1 MSQAWPQVLQVTT
14 GSTLLRV
21 WRQEI
26 RRIYA
31 ITGLFLARHP
41 LKEKHAYL
49 GSTGVN
55 VDKDRS
61 QTVIHGLC
69 RFLNGLLLLNQKN
82 SPCGHSKTI
91 CVIDCSLQHFLF
103 SR

>member
-21 WRQEI
+21 RRQEI

-31 ITGLFLARHP
+31 ITGFWLARYP
-41 LKEKHAYL
+41 LKGKHAYL

-69 RFLNGLLLLNQKN
+69 RFFNGLLLLN
-82 SPCGHSKTI
+82 
-91 CVIDCSLQHFLF
+91 
-103 SR
+103 

>member
-21 WRQEI
+21 RRQEI

-31 ITGLFLARHP
+31 ITGLWLARHP
-41 LKEKHAYL
+41 LKGKHAYL

-55 VDKDRS
+55 VDKDRA

-69 RFLNGLLLLNQKN
+69 RLLNGLLLLN
-82 SPCGHSKTI
+82 
-91 CVIDCSLQHFLF
+91 
-103 SR
+103 